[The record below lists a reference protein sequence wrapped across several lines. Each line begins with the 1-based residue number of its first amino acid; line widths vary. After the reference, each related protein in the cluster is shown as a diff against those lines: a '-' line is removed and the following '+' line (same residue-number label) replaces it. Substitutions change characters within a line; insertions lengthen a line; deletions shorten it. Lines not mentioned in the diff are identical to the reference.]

1 MDAVEIPRSRVTR
14 GSFSLEQLSPQS
26 TTTANAMRDQAYE
39 DVEMAKEKLIKG
51 ETPLSAASPG
61 LNGTGKQLV
70 DGACILLNIA
80 STVTLVFLNKWYGGN
95 RNLTIGIC

>member
-1 MDAVEIPRSRVTR
+1 MDAVEIPRSRVT
-14 GSFSLEQLSPQS
+14 SLEQLPPQS

-51 ETPLSAASPG
+51 EIPLSAASPG
-61 LNGTGKQLV
+61 LKGTGKQLI

-80 STVTLVFLNKWYGGN
+80 STVTLVFLNKWYVGKQ
-95 RNLTIGIC
+95 NLSIGIC